1 MEFLQSWWAA
11 IWGIL
16 AESGPWLLGG
26 FLIAGLLKNLIPQEK
41 VFRHFGGDDFISVF
55 KAAIFGAPLPLC
67 SCSVIPTAAGLR
79 DAGASKGATTSF
91 LIATP
96 ETGVDSIGVTWA
108 LMDPVMTVL
117 RPVSAVFTA
126 VMSGLMVNR
135 FAPGGDQAAEEVIQT
150 EEAST
155 EPSSSCASKVVEPE
169 PRPCCAGKAAKPTLG
184 ERLNATVRYAFGKLM
199 ADLTPWFLL
208 GFLISGL
215 ITVLVPDD
223 FFGDTLPAGWWS
235 MVAMLGLSLPVY
247 ICATASTPVAAAM
260 IAKGLDPGAAVVL
273 LLTGPATNITTMLV
287 VRRFLGDAVLRLYL
301 LTLVVCSLSIGWG
314 VNALYSALDLDL
326 SEIVPHV
333 HEMEHGL
340 VATAGGVILSALL
353 AFHAWKLWVAPRL
366 RNSSSA

>member
-41 VFRHFGGDDFISVF
+41 VFRHFGRDDFPSVF

-117 RPVSAVFTA
+117 RPLSAIFTA
-126 VMSGLMVNR
+126 VVSGLTVNR
-135 FAPGGDQAAEEVIQT
+135 FAPGPPPEV
-150 EEAST
+150 
-155 EPSSSCASKVVEPE
+155 PE
-169 PRPCCAGKAAKPTLG
+169 TKRPCCAGKPKKPSLG
-184 ERLNATVRYAFGKLM
+184 ERLTATVRYAFGKLM

-273 LLTGPATNITTMLV
+273 LLAGPATNITTMLV
-287 VRRFLGDAVLRLYL
+287 IRRFLGDQVLKLYL
-301 LTLVVCSLSIGWG
+301 LSLVVCSLGIGWG
-314 VNALYSALDLDL
+314 VNALYAALDMDL

-333 HEMEHGL
+333 HEMEHSPI
-340 VATAGGVILSALL
+340 ATAGGLVLSALL
-353 AFHAWKLWVAPRL
+353 LFHAYRIWIAPRM
-366 RNSSSA
+366 RRDVV

>member
-1 MEFLQSWWAA
+1 MEFLQSWWEA

-41 VFRHFGGDDFISVF
+41 VFRHFGGNDFVSVF

-117 RPVSAVFTA
+117 RPVSAIFTA
-126 VMSGLMVNR
+126 IMSGLMVNR
-135 FAPGGDQAAEEVIQT
+135 FAPGSTAESAEPEGDPA
-150 EEAST
+150 
-155 EPSSSCASKVVEPE
+155 PGCASKAEPE
-169 PRPCCAGKAAKPTLG
+169 PPRPCCAGKPKKPSLA

-273 LLTGPATNITTMLV
+273 LLAGPATNITTMLV
-287 VRRFLGDAVLRLYL
+287 IRRFLGDAVLKLYL
-301 LTLVVCSLSIGWG
+301 LTLVVCSLSIGWA
-314 VNALYSALDLDL
+314 VNLLYDAMDLDL

-333 HEMEHGL
+333 HEMEHSWIATTGGL
-340 VATAGGVILSALL
+340 ILSALL
-353 AFHAWKLWVAPRL
+353 AFHAFKLWVAPRL
-366 RNSSSA
+366 KPTASTP

>member
-26 FLIAGLLKNLIPQEK
+26 FLIAGLLNTLIPREK
-41 VFRHFGGDDFISVF
+41 VFRHFGGDNFISVF
-55 KAAIFGAPLPLC
+55 KAALFGAPLPLC

-96 ETGVDSIGVTWA
+96 ETGVDSIGITWA
-108 LMDPVMTVL
+108 LMDPLMTLL
-117 RPVSAVFTA
+117 RPLSAIMTA
-126 VMSGLMVNR
+126 IFSGMMVNQ
-135 FAPGGDQAAEEVIQT
+135 FAASSPEDNAVASDKNK
-150 EEAST
+150 EASCCVS
-155 EPSSSCASKVVEPE
+155 EAPPKPS
-169 PRPCCAGKAAKPTLG
+169 LG
-184 ERLNATVRYAFGKLM
+184 ERLLGAVRYAFGKLM

-215 ITVLVPDD
+215 ITVWVPDD
-223 FFGDTLPAGWWS
+223 FFGDILPNGWLS
-235 MVAMLGLSLPVY
+235 MLAMLVISMPMY

-273 LLTGPATNITTMLV
+273 LLVGPATNITTILV
-287 VRRFLGDAVLRLYL
+287 VRQFLGKAVVKIYL
-301 LTLVVCSLSIGWG
+301 FSLVVCSLLIGWG
-314 VNALYSALDLDL
+314 VNFLYSALDLDL
-326 SEIVPHV
+326 KNMVPHV

-340 VATAGGVILSALL
+340 VATIGGVVLSTLL
-353 AFHAWKLWVAPRL
+353 LYHAWALWLKPQPVTDA
-366 RNSSSA
+366 AA

>member
-41 VFRHFGGDDFISVF
+41 VFRHFGQDNFVSVF

-108 LMDPVMTVL
+108 LMDPLMTVL
-117 RPVSAVFTA
+117 RPVSAIFTA
-126 VMSGLMVNR
+126 VMSGVMVNR
-135 FAPGGDQAAEEVIQT
+135 FAPGGDQAADDVD
-150 EEAST
+150 AA
-155 EPSSSCASKVVEPE
+155 PAASCASKQEVEAEPE
-169 PRPCCAGKAAKPTLG
+169 PERPCCAGKAAKPSLMD
-184 ERLNATVRYAFGKLM
+184 RLQATVRYAFGKLM

-273 LLTGPATNITTMLV
+273 LLAGPATNITTMLV
-287 VRRFLGDAVLRLYL
+287 IRRFLGDAVLRIYI
-301 LTLVVCSLSIGWG
+301 LTLVVCSLSIGWA
-314 VNALYSALDLDL
+314 VNALYSVMDLDL
-326 SEIVPHV
+326 SEVVPHV
-333 HEMEHGL
+333 HEMEHGM
-340 VATAGGVILSALL
+340 VATIGGLILSALL
-353 AFHAWKLWVAPRL
+353 AFHAWKLWIAPRL
-366 RNSSSA
+366 QKG